1 MFIATAVSRLTALAA
16 VLIWQARFGAA
27 VLVPLSLAPSIL
39 FLLIKPCTLTDLSVV
54 DLVKAVL
61 GEMTTHSLWGG
72 RGREGSKKLQLFM
85 QIYLLILHSTF
96 MLMIFF
102 DIHPIFAKDLKASA
116 STVERLQA
124 GAIVS
129 LTTGWLSRLVLTSP

>member
-1 MFIATAVSRLTALAA
+1 M
-16 VLIWQARFGAA
+16 
-27 VLVPLSLAPSIL
+27 
-39 FLLIKPCTLTDLSVV
+39 KPCTLTDLSVV

-61 GEMTTHSLWGG
+61 GEMATHSLWGG

-102 DIHPIFAKDLKASA
+102 DIPPIFAKDLKATE
-116 STVERLQA
+116 STVERLQT

-129 LTTGWLSRLVLTSP
+129 LTTGWLSRVVSTSHHNFSAFCQTLRIVKYMIF

>member
-1 MFIATAVSRLTALAA
+1 MFISTAVSRLTPLAA

-27 VLVPLSLAPSIL
+27 VLVPLSLTPSIL
-39 FLLIKPCTLTDLSVV
+39 FLLMKPCTLTDLSVV

-72 RGREGSKKLQLFM
+72 RGREGSKMLQLFM
-85 QIYLLILHSTF
+85 QIYLLILHSAF

-102 DIHPIFAKDLKASA
+102 NVHPIFAKDLKASA
-116 STVERLQA
+116 STLERLQI

-129 LTTGWLSRLVLTSP
+129 LATCWPSRVVLTSL